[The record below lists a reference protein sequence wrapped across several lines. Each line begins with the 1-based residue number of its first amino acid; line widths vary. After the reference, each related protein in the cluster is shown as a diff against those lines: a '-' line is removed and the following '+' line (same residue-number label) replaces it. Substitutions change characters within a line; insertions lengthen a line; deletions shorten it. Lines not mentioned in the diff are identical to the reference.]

1 MTGWLMLR
9 CVACLFFALPGAN
22 FAVAG
27 QIEVVVVDPD
37 GRPVPEVV
45 VFIKQAGIS
54 AALDRAPAAAVMDQR
69 DVRFVP
75 HILIVEK
82 GAKVEFPN
90 SDVIAHHV
98 YSFSRPNN
106 FVLPLYKGTPP
117 NPVHFM
123 HDGIVTLGCNIH
135 DGMLGYVVVVA
146 TDVFGMTDAR
156 GAVSLSVDDH
166 ASNYD
171 INIWSPRIRDSSGPI
186 EQSVT
191 SIPPGG
197 MRFELKK
204 SLRPPHAGQS
214 ESVQWDEY

>member
-1 MTGWLMLR
+1 MTGWRLPR
-9 CVACLFFALPGAN
+9 CLTRLFFVLLGAN
-22 FAVAG
+22 AAVAG
-27 QIEVVVVDPD
+27 QLEVLVVDPD
-37 GRPVPEVV
+37 GQPVPEVA
-45 VFIKQAGIS
+45 VFIKQADIS
-54 AALDRAPAAAVMDQR
+54 AAADRAPASAVMDQR

-75 HILIVEK
+75 HILIVEQ
-82 GAKVEFPN
+82 GAEVEFPN

-156 GAVSLSVDDH
+156 GSVSLSVDDR
-166 ASNYD
+166 ASNYE

-186 EQSVT
+186 QQSVT
-191 SIPPGG
+191 SISPGG
-197 MRFELKK
+197 VRFELKK
-204 SLRPPHAGQS
+204 TLRPAHAGQS

>member
-1 MTGWLMLR
+1 MTRWR
-9 CVACLFFALPGAN
+9 SACLFFALLAAN
-22 FAVAG
+22 SAVAG
-27 QIEVVVVDPD
+27 QIEVLVVDPD
-37 GRPVPEVV
+37 GRPVPEVA
-45 VFIKQAGIS
+45 VFIRHVGFSTAP
-54 AALDRAPAAAVMDQR
+54 DRAPAAAVMDQR

-82 GAKVEFPN
+82 GAEVEFPN

-106 FVLPLYKGTPP
+106 LVLPLYKGTPP
-117 NPVHFM
+117 NPVRFM

-135 DGMLGYVVVVA
+135 DGMLGYIVVVD
-146 TDVFGMTDAR
+146 TGVFGMTDAG
-156 GAVSLSVDDH
+156 GAASLTVDDR
-166 ASNYD
+166 AGSYE

-186 EQSVT
+186 VQSVT

-197 MRFELKK
+197 VRFDLKK
-204 SLRPPHAGQS
+204 TLRPPHAGQS